1 MASRLTSKE
10 LKIEPKRANI
20 AGLQLADLI
29 AHPSRREILLEK
41 DLLSDER
48 KVFGDQICRILRRD
62 KYLRNQRTG
71 QIWGYG
77 KKLLP

>member
-1 MASRLTSKE
+1 VASRLTSKE
-10 LKIEPKRANI
+10 LKIKPKRANI